1 MEQPEP
7 TKVVIFSRNFDATGE
22 ADRLMHG
29 PNIILDHTN
38 IYPKFHPICAGNRAD
53 YYVQEY

>member
-1 MEQPEP
+1 MKLWSNVNLPKWGSFQE
-7 TKVVIFSRNFDATGE
+7 NFDATGE
-22 ADRLMHG
+22 GDRLMHG

-53 YYVQEY
+53 YYV